1 MIDVPRP
8 LFLLGRVVGTPG
20 AVEALQEIGTDPSEL
35 LDRHV
40 TGDFG
45 DIPEEDLGLNEAAIQ
60 DGSRIFSVYKLRGDL
75 TIWIITE
82 ADRSSTC
89 LMLPEEY

>member
-8 LFLLGRVVGTPG
+8 LFPLGRVVGTPG

-45 DIPEEDLGLNEAAIQ
+45 DICEQDLGLNEAAIQ
-60 DGSRIFSVYKLRGDL
+60 DGSRIFSVYKVTGDL

>member
-1 MIDVPRP
+1 MIDIPRP
-8 LFLLGRVVGTPG
+8 LFPLGRVVGTPA
-20 AVEALQEIGTDPSEL
+20 AVEALQAVGTEPSEL

-45 DIPEEDLGLNEAAIQ
+45 DIPEEDLGLNEAAIR
-60 DGSRIFSVYKLRGDL
+60 DGSRVFSVYKLRGDL
-75 TIWIITE
+75 TIWIITD

>member
-8 LFLLGRVVGTPG
+8 LFPLGQVVGTPG
-20 AVEALQEIGTDPSEL
+20 AVEALQEIGTSPGEL

-45 DIPEEDLGLNEAAIQ
+45 DICEEDLGLNEAAIQ
-60 DGSRIFSVYKLRGDL
+60 DGARIFSVYKVTDDL